1 MQSRMQLQEIAKKLG
16 CTYEGDPHLEIHG
29 VASLAEA
36 QPGELSFVSEERYLP
51 LLEQTQASAVIVS
64 ESTRLPRPLACLRG
78 RDPRLLFAQAI
89 ELFYQPYRPP
99 VGIHP
104 SAVLDETVE
113 LGEGVSIG
121 PNVVI
126 MAGVKIGSYTQIH
139 ANVTIYPQVQIGCRC
154 QLFANCVIHER
165 TQIGDDCLIHS
176 GAVIGDDGFGHIP
189 LPDGSWRRMLQAG
202 RVVLE
207 DGVEVGSNT
216 TIDRAAV
223 GETRIGR
230 GSKIDNLV
238 QIGHGV
244 KTGPNCVIIAQAGI
258 AGGTKLGQG
267 VILAGQVGLAGHLEI
282 GDGVRVAAQTGVTR
296 DIPAGQTVAGY
307 PHQPLS
313 EWRKSMAAV
322 RRLPQWQRSFR
333 QLQARVAALEKQL
346 GREEISSLEEIPEE

>member
-1 MQSRMQLQEIAKKLG
+1 MQLQEIAQKLG

-36 QPGELSFVSEERYLP
+36 QVGELSFVSEARYLP
-51 LLEQTQASAVIVS
+51 LLEQTQASAVIVA
-64 ESTRLPRPLACLRG
+64 ESTPLPRPLPCLRG

-104 SAVLDETVE
+104 TAVIHESVQ
-113 LGEGVSIG
+113 LGEGVAIG
-121 PNVVI
+121 ANVVV
-126 MAGVKIGSYTQIH
+126 MEGVKIGAHTQIH
-139 ANVTIYPQVQIGCRC
+139 ANVTIYPQVRIGSRC

-165 TQIGDDCLIHS
+165 TEIGDDCLIHS

-189 LPDGSWRRMLQAG
+189 LADGSWRRMLQAG

-207 DGVEVGSNT
+207 DGVDVGSNT

-244 KTGPNCVIIAQAGI
+244 KTGSDCVIIAQAGL
-258 AGGTKLGQG
+258 AGGTKLGHH
-267 VILAGQVGLAGHLEI
+267 VILAGQSGLAGHLEI
-282 GDGVRVAAQTGVTR
+282 GDGVRVAAQTGVTS

-307 PHQPLS
+307 PHQPVS
-313 EWRKSMAAV
+313 EWRKSMVAL
-322 RRLPQWQRSFR
+322 RHLPDLQRSLR
-333 QLQARVAALEKQL
+333 KLQARVAELEDRL
-346 GREEISSLEEIPEE
+346 GLDRDP